1 VIYLDSAAIVKLAHP
16 EAESADLRSW
26 LAERAGVPR
35 VTSALA
41 EVEVPRAIHR
51 HAPASL
57 PNVPL
62 VMGTIARFEI
72 DTAVRALAASYAD
85 PVLRSLDAIHLAT
98 AQVLNA
104 ELDESL
110 QAFVTYDQR
119 LLTAVQRA
127 GLVAA
132 SPGSEPG

>member
-1 VIYLDSAAIVKLAHP
+1 MIYLDSAAIVKLAHP
-16 EAESADLRSW
+16 EAESADLQLW

-57 PNVPL
+57 PHVPL
-62 VMGTIARFEI
+62 VLGTIARFEI

-85 PVLRSLDAIHLAT
+85 PLLRSLDAIHLAT

-104 ELDESL
+104 ELNESL
-110 QAFVTYDQR
+110 QAFVTYDLR
-119 LLTAVQRA
+119 LLKAVRLA
-127 GLVAA
+127 GLAAA
-132 SPGSEPG
+132 SPGLEPG